1 MNLKLANVEE
11 KHWDY
16 IMELRN
22 EFFQKYFDKQNEP
35 LIKSQH
41 YAYMKKQTENQNFH
55 QWIATTNN
63 NSLVG
68 YVRILDFDINIMVN
82 TKFQNKGFGT
92 IILQLV
98 EEKARKLGL
107 QKLEAKVLTN
117 NSSSKKI
124 FEKNNFKHKLDYLE
138 KIL

>member
-1 MNLKLANVEE
+1 MKKIALAYSGGLDTSVILKWLQLNYNCPVATYTA
-11 KHWDY
+11 D
-16 IMELRN
+16 IG
-22 EFFQKYFDKQNEP
+22 QNE
-35 LIKSQH
+35 
-41 YAYMKKQTENQNFH
+41 
-55 QWIATTNN
+55 
-63 NSLVG
+63 
-68 YVRILDFDINIMVN
+68 DFGSI
-82 TKFQNKGFGT
+82 
-92 IILQLV
+92 